1 MAFFHAF
8 SHSKIY
14 LCLQMI
20 LLMLKNLR
28 FVPSLLLDLRVR
40 VRVRVRVVT
49 SLLLDLRV
57 RVRVRVRVVTSLLLD
72 LFLFGCAL

>member
-1 MAFFHAF
+1 
-8 SHSKIY
+8 
-14 LCLQMI
+14 MI

-28 FVPSLLLDLRVR
+28 F
-40 VRVRVRVVT
+40 VT

>member
-1 MAFFHAF
+1 
-8 SHSKIY
+8 
-14 LCLQMI
+14 MI

-49 SLLLDLRV
+49 SLLLDL
-57 RVRVRVRVVTSLLLD
+57 
-72 LFLFGCAL
+72 FLFGCAL